1 MGTKNFSNANDL
13 ITFSRASGGTALRK
27 IAYGPE
33 LVTNGTFDSDS
44 DWTKGTGWSIS
55 GGVAVSNNASG
66 FTDIKQS
73 VAVTPNKIYR
83 LDFSVAS
90 YTSGSVMPYLGNNG
104 SVDANPYDQGNLT
117 NALTATSVGEFYAF
131 FVFDASQP
139 GQIVFRSNGGFI
151 GTIDNIS
158 VKEVLFDDASGD
170 LTLFNHPA
178 DIPRIE
184 YDADG
189 NVLGLLVEE
198 SRTNSVLKSN
208 EPTASPWSAGTTATQ
223 NLIGPDGSPN
233 SGWTLEDVSTSQ
245 FQQNSQAVTIP
256 ANTDTH
262 CVSFFI
268 KKDGD
273 ESRFP
278 EFHVIMSAN
287 NFFLQLN
294 TKTGATYTRT
304 NQLSGVSSVEDYG
317 AWWRVIMTATNV
329 SSGTTLLFKMIPA
342 VSATMGNAVSST
354 TTGSIG
360 FYGAQIELSAAF
372 PTSYIPT
379 AGATA
384 TRSDDQAIIPVA
396 EIPLN
401 VGAGTFVAEFDFVDP
416 ENDVNNYVAGG
427 LSNARIIYNNA
438 GNSLW
443 QTYDGNAAITFGNL
457 DNTGA
462 SFFKAAVGVKTGK
475 DAVTFLDGTFK
486 GSSASAT
493 DLMTNLAGTDIAL
506 GGASTNQKLNGHI
519 KSINYYPRRLT
530 NAQLEALTAPLSG
543 ETLFLTFDGLE
554 SSFTE
559 KSIHG

>member
-13 ITFSRASGGTALRK
+13 ITFSRSSAGTALRK
-27 IAYGPE
+27 IAYGSE
-33 LVTNGTFDSDS
+33 LVTNGTFDTDVSG
-44 DWTKGTGWSIS
+44 WTVNANGSLSLSSNRLRITNVSGRGDAYTSFATEVGKVYSIS
-55 GGVAVSNNASG
+55 LDVPDASNPPSAFWVLSGTAPNTGDNLSVFNEPAGSHEYSFVAASTTTYLTIYVSNS
-66 FTDIKQS
+66 
-73 VAVTPNKIYR
+73 
-83 LDFSVAS
+83 SVAS
-90 YTSGSVMPYLGNNG
+90 YT
-104 SVDANPYDQGNLT
+104 
-117 NALTATSVGEFYAF
+117 EF
-131 FVFDASQP
+131 
-139 GQIVFRSNGGFI
+139 
-151 GTIDNIS
+151 DNIS